1 MTYVLTREFQPDQLG
16 LHSWGRSNW
25 QLGQISS
32 FGLVS
37 WAWPKGFHFGP
48 AASFQQFYSR
58 CFSTRNFC
66 LLGRGSGS
74 VAQLH
79 SGTGDNMNDR
89 EAAVGQRKVSEN
101 RLSMFPG
108 RCGRVKEQCHTSQG
122 QTVQDT
128 KECGQERASELISVT
143 IPEASGRCQPGESE
157 TPGGGCSLGHIYP
170 TL

>member
-79 SGTGDNMNDR
+79 SGTGDNMSDR

-101 RLSMFPG
+101 RLS
-108 RCGRVKEQCHTSQG
+108 CSQADVAGLRNNAIPHRDRLYRTPKNVVRKG
-122 QTVQDT
+122 QANSLALQFQKWKV
-128 KECGQERASELISVT
+128 
-143 IPEASGRCQPGESE
+143 PPGESE
-157 TPGGGCSLGHIYP
+157 TSGGGCSLGRVYP

>member
-1 MTYVLTREFQPDQLG
+1 MAQGISFWTRCFF
-16 LHSWGRSNW
+16 ST
-25 QLGQISS
+25 
-32 FGLVS
+32 
-37 WAWPKGFHFGP
+37 
-48 AASFQQFYSR
+48 QFYSR

-66 LLGRGSGS
+66 LLGQGSGS

-108 RCGRVKEQCHTSQG
+108 RCGRVKEQRHTSEG

-143 IPEASGRCQPGESE
+143 IPEASGRSHRGSQKHRGEAVLSAAFTRRSDSCAGPETASEIQRGCEREPGTHSQRW
-157 TPGGGCSLGHIYP
+157 TK
-170 TL
+170 